1 MWVEQVGASHVLASR
16 ALGGGSRHL
25 AWFAIWPNIRGQ
37 LASLAKLLFAVSILE
52 FSGLAFLGM
61 IGDPDFPELGTI
73 LRQNQARLNDSPS
86 LVVWPAL
93 FLSCL
98 LLVLHLSN
106 VRKGRATA
114 PR

>member
-1 MWVEQVGASHVLASR
+1 
-16 ALGGGSRHL
+16 
-25 AWFAIWPNIRGQ
+25 
-37 LASLAKLLFAVSILE
+37 
-52 FSGLAFLGM
+52 M